1 MSYQKNIREQITNR
15 CSRIAKL
22 VKLNAAAIILENE
35 QRQLHQLLGQ
45 YEQNDIVSEPKF
57 EKDSDEEH
65 NAWVDYC
72 LSLEGKFNNLSLEE
86 WRKING

>member
-1 MSYQKNIREQITNR
+1 MSYQQNIREQITNR
-15 CSRIAKL
+15 CNRIAKL
-22 VKLNAAAIILENE
+22 VKLDAPEIILDNENRMLQE
-35 QRQLHQLLGQ
+35 SLKQ
-45 YEQNDIVSEPKF
+45 YEQNNIASEPKF